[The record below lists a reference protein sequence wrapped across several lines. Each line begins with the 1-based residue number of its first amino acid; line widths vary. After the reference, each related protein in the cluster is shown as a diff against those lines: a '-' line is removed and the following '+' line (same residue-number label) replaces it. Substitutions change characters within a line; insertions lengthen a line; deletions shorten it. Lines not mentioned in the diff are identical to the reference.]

1 MRVVAHIAPGPAWL
15 PGRSVFEQG
24 KPIAAH
30 LSFMQSLYDDGTLLL
45 GGPARDGMS
54 GLAVLEVPDLATA
67 RELAAADPGVVAN
80 VLVYDV
86 REMLTFFDVLA
97 EGRSVA
103 ASEGVPSS
111 PVAGVGSTSVGALND
126 MHAR

>member
-1 MRVVAHIAPGPAWL
+1 MESIMRVVAHIAPGPAWL

-24 KPIAAH
+24 KSIAAH
-30 LSFMQSLYDDGTLLL
+30 RSFMQAMYDDGTLLL

-67 RELAAADPGVVAN
+67 RALAAADPGVVAD

-86 REMLTFFDVLA
+86 HELLPFFDVLGD
-97 EGRSVA
+97 GRSSA
-103 ASEGVPSS
+103 
-111 PVAGVGSTSVGALND
+111 ALNGT
-126 MHAR
+126 HAR

>member
-1 MRVVAHIAPGPAWL
+1 
-15 PGRSVFEQG
+15 
-24 KPIAAH
+24 
-30 LSFMQSLYDDGTLLL
+30 MQSLYDAGTLLL

-54 GLAVLEVPDLATA
+54 GLAVLEVPDLPTA

-86 REMLTFFDVLA
+86 HAMMPFFDVLA
-97 EGRSVA
+97 DGRPGPASGAPSDPVVAEGMS
-103 ASEGVPSS
+103 G
-111 PVAGVGSTSVGALND
+111 GAPND